1 MSKIWKPVE
10 DGDLHSF
17 LAVQD
22 NGETVAVF
30 VNDDYGYAEESLPD
44 DLRLCRLVPDEGSVP
59 VEVIETV
66 VRWSELLH
74 ALVMDLRAHNVVAAN
89 VLRKEIDAMLTWV
102 QQQKGGNDE

>member
-59 VEVIETV
+59 VTYDQLILMQE
-66 VRWSELLH
+66 
-74 ALVMDLRAHNVVAAN
+74 
-89 VLRKEIDAMLTWV
+89 AMLFAWEGFKLRPQYDQTAIRMQRLDNWIGEMLT
-102 QQQKGGNDE
+102 QLKGGE